1 MWIGKAGFPYLLFQL
16 ELTPLSQW
24 LSAPKSCSLSFPSS
38 LPSFFLSTTRWMWMH
53 RHTHLQKKQKDIVK
67 ACFICCL
74 YIILHSGC
82 LKSAILRIDEEKLI
96 FIVSFIKGL
105 ISESSL
111 YWKHQKTSIFG
122 ISKSG
127 RKKKWRGLKE
137 EYSLTFI
144 PVAVMCWTFSGKVC
158 RPEE

>member
-1 MWIGKAGFPYLLFQL
+1 
-16 ELTPLSQW
+16 
-24 LSAPKSCSLSFPSS
+24 
-38 LPSFFLSTTRWMWMH
+38 MH

-67 ACFICCL
+67 TCFICCL

-111 YWKHQKTSIFG
+111 Y
-122 ISKSG
+122 
-127 RKKKWRGLKE
+127 RKKYIRKQAYLE
-137 EYSLTFI
+137 L
-144 PVAVMCWTFSGKVC
+144 VKVVE
-158 RPEE
+158 RRNGED